1 MPVPNSS
8 NHHDNASQA
17 ISTRFDEILAL
28 LLFYEEI
35 HAVRRH
41 RLHQFYVHRAAYWL
55 GSEMDMTPRLSD
67 GLCGLTI
74 DWMERE
80 KDVTKMRMRMRMR
93 GEEQEVD
100 EGAMEEL
107 FQDLEEGWTED
118 GDSVSEEDEEQDEDV

>member
-1 MPVPNSS
+1 M
-8 NHHDNASQA
+8 
-17 ISTRFDEILAL
+17 
-28 LLFYEEI
+28 LFYQEI

-41 RLHQFYVHRAAYWL
+41 RLHQFYIHRAAYWL

-80 KDVTKMRMRMRMR
+80 RDVVKMRMRMRIR

-107 FQDLEEGWTED
+107 FQDLEEG
-118 GDSVSEEDEEQDEDV
+118 SEETGDGAPEKDLGEDDVDDEWQ